1 MSTDTLERGDLDDLG
16 ISPKQ
21 EQTIREATRQV
32 CIWEGAVRSS
42 KTIASLLRF
51 LIQVPLARQGRIV
64 IMGRTRESIFRNV
77 FEPLMDAD
85 LFGPLAKHV
94 KYTAGAPTAR
104 ILGRVV
110 HIIGA
115 NDKQAADKIRGMTV
129 ALCYVDEITVLPES
143 AFKMMLSRLTAPGAM
158 LLGTTNPDSPGHWL
172 KRDYLDRLDE
182 LPNWISW
189 HFVLEDN
196 WSLDAQTVANLKA
209 NYTGLWYKRFI
220 EGLWVAAEGAIY
232 DMWDPSPG
240 AGFVI
245 PWDQLPEM
253 RELVAV
259 GVDYG
264 TTNPTAALLL
274 GISAE
279 IDHLGR
285 PTPRMFF
292 IDEYRHDS
300 KVTEQKLTDAQLSRE
315 LVKWLNENHLPD
327 STRSRLV
334 PRYTI
339 LDPSAASLR
348 VQMQQDGVT
357 TTQADNDVL
366 YGIRTMA
373 SLLAEHKLIVTDR
386 CKGFI
391 TEASGY
397 AWDPEATLKG
407 EEKPIKVADHS
418 LDAGRYA
425 VITTE
430 NIWRQHIKLAA

>member
-1 MSTDTLERGDLDDLG
+1 MSDLLLD

-21 EQTIREATRQV
+21 EQSIREATRQV
-32 CIWEGAVRSS
+32 CVWEGSVRSS
-42 KTIASLLRF
+42 KTIASLIRF

-64 IMGRTRESIFRNV
+64 IMGRTRESIYRNV
-77 FEPLMDAD
+77 FEPLMDPE
-85 LFGPLAKHV
+85 LFGPFARHV

-110 HIIGA
+110 HVIGA
-115 NDKQAADKIRGMTV
+115 NDKQAEDKIRGMTV
-129 ALCYVDEITVLPES
+129 ALCYVDEITVLPEG

-172 KRDYLDRLDE
+172 KRDYLDRIDA
-182 LPNWISW
+182 LPNWITW
-189 HFVLEDN
+189 HFVLDDN
-196 WSLDAQTVANLKA
+196 LALSAEAIRNLKA

-232 DMWDPSPG
+232 DMWDPTPG

-245 PWDQLPEM
+245 PWEKLPPM

-279 IDHLGR
+279 LDNWHR
-285 PTPRMFF
+285 PAPRLFL
-292 IDEYRHDS
+292 IDEWRHDS
-300 KVTEQKLTDAQLSRE
+300 KVAEQKLTDAQLSRA
-315 LVKWLNENHLPD
+315 LIRWLNEPHLP
-327 STRSRLV
+327 SGSPSLV
-334 PRYTI
+334 PHYTI

-373 SLLAEHKLIVTDR
+373 SLLAERKLIVTDR

-391 TEASGY
+391 SEASGY
-397 AWDPEATLKG
+397 AWDPKATEKG
-407 EEKPIKVADHS
+407 EEKPLKVADHS
-418 LDAGRYA
+418 LDAARYA

>member
-1 MSTDTLERGDLDDLG
+1 MSTDLID

-21 EQTIREATRQV
+21 EQSIREATKQV
-32 CIWEGAVRSS
+32 CVWEGSVRSS
-42 KTIASLLRF
+42 KTIASLIRF
-51 LIQVPLARQGRIV
+51 LIAVPMARQGRIV
-64 IMGRTRESIFRNV
+64 IMGRTRESIYRNV
-77 FEPLMDAD
+77 FEPLMDPE
-85 LFGPLAKHV
+85 LFGPFAKHV

-110 HIIGA
+110 HVIGA
-115 NDKQAADKIRGMTV
+115 NDKQAEDKIRGMTV
-129 ALCYVDEITVLPES
+129 ALCYVDEITVLPEG

-172 KRDYLDRLDE
+172 KRDYLDRIDE
-182 LPNWISW
+182 LPNWVTW
-189 HFVLEDN
+189 HFQLDDN
-196 WSLDAQTVANLKA
+196 IALSEEAKANLKA
-209 NYTGLWYKRFI
+209 NYTGLWYRRFI
-220 EGLWVAAEGAIY
+220 LGEWVAAEGAIY
-232 DMWDPSPG
+232 DMFDPSPG
-240 AGFVI
+240 MGFVV
-245 PWDQLPEM
+245 PWEQLPEM

-279 IDHLGR
+279 HDALGR

-300 KVTEQKLTDAQLSRE
+300 KLTEQKLTDAQLSRE
-315 LVKWLNENHLPD
+315 LVKWLNDDHLPP
-327 STRSRLV
+327 STQSHLV

-348 VQMQQDGVT
+348 VQLQQDGVT

-373 SLLAEHKLIVTDR
+373 SLLAERKLLVSDR

-391 TEASGY
+391 SEATGY
-397 AWDPEATLKG
+397 SWDPKATLKG

-418 LDAGRYA
+418 LDAARYA
-425 VITTE
+425 ITTTE
-430 NIWRQHIKLAA
+430 NVWRAHIKLAA